1 MTTNGQF
8 INYTSMQYRY
18 IIGIDPGTNT
28 GFAVWDTADQRYYA
42 VSSLKIHQAIEEV
55 IYYRIYAPSLLVRFE
70 DARLRKWY
78 GKNSAEKQQGAGSI
92 KRDCSIWEDFLRDND
107 IDFQLVAPKDIKTKM
122 TAAAFRNLT
131 GWKGVTNEHG
141 RDAAMIVLGYSQNIK

>member
-28 GFAVWDTADQRYYA
+28 GFAVWDTEDKKLQM
-42 VSSLKIHQAIEEV
+42 VDSKKLHQAIAEV
-55 IYYRIYAPSLLVRFE
+55 TFYANYYPGPIIVRFE

-78 GKNSAEKQQGAGSI
+78 GKNSNEKQQGAGSI
-92 KRDCSIWEDFLRDND
+92 KRDCAIWEDFLKDSD
-107 IDFQLVAPKDIKTKM
+107 IDFQAVAPKDVKTKM
-122 TAAAFRNLT
+122 TAEAFRNLT

-141 RDAAMIVLGYSQNIK
+141 RDAAMLVFGWH

>member
-8 INYTSMQYRY
+8 INYTAMQFKY
-18 IIGIDPGTNT
+18 IIGIDPGTHT
-28 GFAVWDTADQRYYA
+28 GYAVWC
-42 VSSLKIHQAIEEV
+42 VEEQNFV
-55 IYYRIYAPSLLVRFE
+55 DVGSCKVHKAFTEVLFWHNYCIVQPILVRFE
-70 DARLRKWY
+70 DARLRKWFGNK
-78 GKNSAEKQQGAGSI
+78 GKEAAQGAGSI
-92 KRDCSIWEDFLRDND
+92 KRDCAIWEDFLKDSD

-141 RDAAMIVLGYSQNIK
+141 RDAAMLVFGWK